1 MNKTILRIGKFL
13 AILLPLLIVLL
24 FGSVLFFIQPQDIPL
39 SITTLEDMSLT
50 AADGGRSTLSLP
62 CQIAYDD
69 SLATFT
75 LSAYISPHPE
85 DSIFI
90 KTAYTPVRVYFDG
103 KLLYEYGQP
112 GSYPAFL
119 LDPPTDVEL
128 VPLPEAPQGGLLE
141 IQYTFPTQRAV
152 LSLYPIQLGS
162 PYHLVLQQVWEG
174 GPSFFFSLILIGLGL
189 LLFLIALVVT
199 RFEKKGTAFLWL
211 GLFAMAAGLWFFG
224 ECDVTGLLI
233 PNPPLL
239 YVCAFL
245 GLFTMAIP
253 LLRFG
258 VTILALHTQRLLQ
271 IACLVLEVAVAAAIL
286 LQLFGVCALSRSMY
300 AFHVLSPAALLL
312 FSGCIL
318 WDAFVWKN
326 AMAKRFIFPICQLAL
341 FTLAELANYYF
352 LRLDVQFSSFFQ
364 VGVLIFILIV
374 SLLCGKFIRSTLEL
388 RSKNR
393 QLAHE
398 LSLSDKQMEAQKSRY
413 ALLSEMASALRK
425 QRHDLRHQLA
435 VIQSFNNN
443 GEREQLD
450 AYLQELLANVP
461 SSEVQQLCD
470 NQAVNAI
477 AYYYY
482 DLAKKQGIQDISIQL
497 SIPADTGQILAS
509 DLCVVVGNLLE
520 NAIAACAAL
529 PADQAFIQMRSRQRF
544 DILALTM
551 DNPFSS
557 VDPAGDGLFRSTKP
571 GGGTGLTSIRSIA
584 EKYQGGA
591 QFEVKDGLFCS
602 SIYMRLR

>member
-1 MNKTILRIGKFL
+1 MHKIILRIHK
-13 AILLPLLIVLL
+13 LLGAFIPLLIVLL
-24 FGSVLFFIQPQDIPL
+24 LSSVLFFVQPQDIPL
-39 SITTLEDMSLT
+39 SITALEEMALT
-50 AADGGRSTLSLP
+50 RADGSSSSISPP
-62 CQIAYDD
+62 CQLSYTE

-75 LSAYISPHPE
+75 LSAYISSNAE
-85 DSIFI
+85 DYIFL
-90 KTAYTPVRVYFDG
+90 KTAYSPVRVFFNG
-103 KLLYEYGQP
+103 VLLYEYGQP

-128 VPLPEAPQGGLLE
+128 IPLPDAAKGGLLE
-141 IQYTFPTQRAV
+141 IQYAFPTQRQV
-152 LSLYPIQLGS
+152 LSLYPILLGS

-174 GPSFFFSLILIGLGL
+174 GASFFFALILVGLGL
-189 LLFLIALVVT
+189 LLFLIALAVT
-199 RFEKKGTAFLWL
+199 RFEKSGTAFLWL

-224 ECDVTGLLI
+224 ECDVAGLLI

-258 VTILALHTQRLLQ
+258 ITILALHTQRLLQ
-271 IACLVLEVAVAAAIL
+271 IACLVLEVAVVAAIL
-286 LQLFGVCALSRSMY
+286 LQLLGLCALSRSMY

-326 AMAKRFIFPICQLAL
+326 NMAKRFIFPIGQLAL
-341 FTLAELANYYF
+341 FTLLELANYYF

-364 VGVLIFILIV
+364 IGVLVFILIV
-374 SLLCGKFIRSTLEL
+374 SLLCGHFIRNTLDL

-393 QLAHE
+393 QLAYE
-398 LSLSDKQMEAQKSRY
+398 LSLSDKQLEAQKTRY

-443 GEREQLD
+443 GERDKLD

-461 SSEVQQLCD
+461 SNEVQQLCD
-470 NQAVNAI
+470 NQVVNAV

-482 DLAKKQGIQDISIQL
+482 DLAKKQGITDISIQL
-497 SIPADTGQILAS
+497 SIPVDTGQILAS

-520 NAIAACAAL
+520 NAIAACAPL
-529 PADQAFIQMRSRQRF
+529 PEGQASIRMRSRQRF
-544 DILALTM
+544 DILALTL
-551 DNPFSS
+551 DNSFAS
-557 VDPAGDGLFRSTKP
+557 VEPAGDGFFRSTKP